1 MRLRNVSNS
10 KGVSLLEV
18 MISMI
23 ILAFG
28 ILGLAPMVVLSIEGN
43 VISRDHSVAANLLKQ
58 KVEYYEGLDVMPS
71 VPYQEYEQGL
81 SNVYSRTTFIKDNT
95 VDTLLPSGVYQID
108 VVVSWLDN
116 ENVQRSTSYSTYIL
130 KS

>member
-1 MRLRNVSNS
+1 
-10 KGVSLLEV
+10 
-18 MISMI
+18 
-23 ILAFG
+23 
-28 ILGLAPMVVLSIEGN
+28 
-43 VISRDHSVAANLLKQ
+43 
-58 KVEYYEGLDVMPS
+58 MPS
-71 VPYQEYEQGL
+71 EPYQEYEQGL
-81 SNVYSRTTFIKDNT
+81 SNVYSRTALMKDNS

>member
-1 MRLRNVSNS
+1 MSNS
-10 KGVSLLEV
+10 RGVSLLEV

-43 VISRDHSVAANLLKQ
+43 VISRDHTVAANLLKQ
-58 KVEYYEGLDVMPS
+58 KVEYYEGLDS
-71 VPYQEYEQGL
+71 ILTVPYREYEQGL
-81 SNVYSRTTFIKDNT
+81 SNIYSRTTYIKDNS

-116 ENVQRSTSYSTYIL
+116 ENVKRSTSYSTYIL

>member
-1 MRLRNVSNS
+1 MRLRNVSDS

-81 SNVYSRTTFIKDNT
+81 SNVYSRTTFIKDNS

>member
-1 MRLRNVSNS
+1 MRRRILSDN

-81 SNVYSRTTFIKDNT
+81 SNVYSRTTFIKDNS

-108 VVVSWLDN
+108 VVVSWLNN